1 MQLELEHISKR
12 YKDKLALED
21 VCVTMN
27 PGVNGLLGP
36 NGAGKSTLMGILTK
50 NLMATSGIVR
60 ADGKDISRLGKEYI
74 SKLGFAPQQQNMYPS
89 FTGIRF
95 MYYMAAL
102 KGIPKK
108 QAKPQIETLLKKVN
122 LWEDAGR
129 KIGRYSGGMKQRL
142 LVAQAMLGNP
152 QLILLDEPSAGLD
165 PKERVHLRNLIEE
178 IAEGRIVVVATH
190 IISDIES
197 IADDIFF
204 LKEGKLK
211 EVSWKK
217 GNTLESLYL
226 EEFGNA

>member
-1 MQLELEHISKR
+1 M
-12 YKDKLALED
+12 
-21 VCVTMN
+21 
-27 PGVNGLLGP
+27 
-36 NGAGKSTLMGILTK
+36 
-50 NLMATSGIVR
+50 
-60 ADGKDISRLGKEYI
+60 
-74 SKLGFAPQQQNMYPS
+74 
-89 FTGIRF
+89 
-95 MYYMAAL
+95 
-102 KGIPKK
+102 
-108 QAKPQIETLLKKVN
+108 
-122 LWEDAGR
+122 
-129 KIGRYSGGMKQRL
+129 
-142 LVAQAMLGNP
+142 AQAMLGNP

>member
-60 ADGKDISRLGKEYI
+60 ADGKDIFRLGKEYM

-108 QAKPQIETLLKKVN
+108 EAKPQIETLLKKVN

-142 LVAQAMLGNP
+142 LVAQP
-152 QLILLDEPSAGLD
+152 Y
-165 PKERVHLRNLIEE
+165 
-178 IAEGRIVVVATH
+178 
-190 IISDIES
+190 
-197 IADDIFF
+197 
-204 LKEGKLK
+204 
-211 EVSWKK
+211 
-217 GNTLESLYL
+217 NT
-226 EEFGNA
+226 

>member
-1 MQLELEHISKR
+1 
-12 YKDKLALED
+12 
-21 VCVTMN
+21 
-27 PGVNGLLGP
+27 
-36 NGAGKSTLMGILTK
+36 
-50 NLMATSGIVR
+50 MATSGIVR
-60 ADGKDISRLGKEYI
+60 ADGKDISRLGKEYM

>member
-60 ADGKDISRLGKEYI
+60 ADGKDISRLGKEYM

-102 KGIPKK
+102 KEIPKK
-108 QAKPQIETLLKKVN
+108 EAKPQIETLLKKSKSLGGCRAENRKVFR
-122 LWEDAGR
+122 WYEAEAFSGAGDA
-129 KIGRYSGGMKQRL
+129 
-142 LVAQAMLGNP
+142 
-152 QLILLDEPSAGLD
+152 
-165 PKERVHLRNLIEE
+165 
-178 IAEGRIVVVATH
+178 
-190 IISDIES
+190 
-197 IADDIFF
+197 
-204 LKEGKLK
+204 
-211 EVSWKK
+211 WKS
-217 GNTLESLYL
+217 TVDLT
-226 EEFGNA
+226 

>member
-12 YKDKLALED
+12 FKDKLALED
-21 VCVTMN
+21 VCVKMK

-60 ADGKDISRLGKEYI
+60 VDGKDISHMKTEYI
-74 SKLGFAPQQQNMYPS
+74 SQLGFAPQQQNMYPS
-89 FTGIRF
+89 FTGFRF

-102 KGIPKK
+102 KGISKK
-108 QAKPQIETLLKKVN
+108 KAKMQIEILLKKVN

-129 KIGRYSGGMKQRL
+129 KIGHYSGGMKQRL

-152 QLILLDEPSAGLD
+152 QIILLDEPSAGLD
-165 PKERVHLRNLIEE
+165 PKERVHLRGLMEE
-178 IAEGRIVVVATH
+178 MAEGRIVIVATH

-211 EVSWKK
+211 EVSWEK
-217 GNTLESLYL
+217 GNTLEQMYL
-226 EEFGNA
+226 EEFGNE